1 MLSFFRIAWRNATL
15 NWRHSLMAI
24 ISVAAGFV
32 SLSIFQN
39 YMLDVKHMYVKTYE
53 QRFMYGQLIV
63 EKKGAQQNRGIDSP
77 APELNE
83 LDVREQAWIAN
94 YLSSHP
100 SEVQK
105 SVRFLKVF
113 GMIGNG
119 SANTIFSGYGY
130 DIQNGAELRK
140 PNWEWN
146 TLAGKPLQLSP
157 QPNGIVLGVSLASIL
172 GCEPEQ
178 KSHYLN
184 GQGGYEAIERP
195 FKCRQTGDFQLNVA
209 TESGQ
214 ANALTGSLVGIIDA
228 AYKDLDTK
236 FVAMP
241 LEMAQTLM
249 ATQKLSY
256 ISVQLSDSTDALS
269 FANKMRADAS
279 GAGIQLDVTRW
290 QDHPDGDL
298 YVRTMSLLTI
308 FRNFVVAVI
317 LVIAGLS
324 VLSTMIKIVT
334 ERTREIGTL
343 RSMGYSRHQVLA
355 LFALEVF
362 LLSVIGIATGLL
374 TALASSWAINLIGLT
389 YKAGMLTEPVP
400 FRVAFSAPIYISS
413 AVFLVVIATLAAV
426 VPAYQATGRRVSELL
441 THV

>member
-1 MLSFFRIAWRNATL
+1 MLAFLRIAWRNAVL

-39 YMLDVKHMYVKTYE
+39 YMLDVKHMYVSTYE
-53 QRFMYGQLIV
+53 QRFMYGQVIV
-63 EKKGAQQNRGIDSP
+63 EKKGAQQNRGTDSP
-77 APELNE
+77 AQE
-83 LDVREQAWIAN
+83 LDEKDQAWIEN
-94 YLSSHP
+94 YFSSHTT
-100 SEVQK
+100 EVQK

-113 GMIGNG
+113 GMIGSG

-130 DIQNGAELRK
+130 DVQNGAELRK
-140 PNWEWN
+140 PNWTWN
-146 TLAGKPLQLSP
+146 TLAGKPLQLSSEK
-157 QPNGIVLGVSLASIL
+157 NGIVLGVSLASIL

-184 GQGGYEAIERP
+184 GQGGYEAVERP
-195 FKCRQTGDFQLNVA
+195 FKCRQPDFQLSVA

-214 ANALTGSLVGIIDA
+214 ANAMTGSLVGIIDA

-249 ATQKLSY
+249 ATKKLSY
-256 ISVQLSDSTDALS
+256 ISVQLSDQTDPLS
-269 FANKMRADAS
+269 FANQMRSEAAA
-279 GAGIQLDVTRW
+279 AGIQLDVTRW

-324 VLSTMIKIVT
+324 VLSTVIKIVT

-343 RSMGYSRHQVLA
+343 RSIGYSRHQVLA
-355 LFALEVF
+355 LFAVEVF
-362 LLSVIGIATGLL
+362 LLSAIGIVTGLVTSL
-374 TALASSWAINLIGLT
+374 ISSWFINLISLT

-413 AVFLVVIATLAAV
+413 AVFLVVIATLAAM
-426 VPAYQATGRRVSELL
+426 VPAYQATGRKVSELL